1 MPNSIRANALPP
13 STRRGMAP
21 PLSVSIT
28 PDQLA
33 WIDQRRAHGSLSRS
47 AVIRQ
52 ALDGLMQRDT
62 AADAL

>member
-1 MPNSIRANALPP
+1 
-13 STRRGMAP
+13 MAP

-52 ALDGLMQRDT
+52 ALDGLMQRDYDT